1 VTQLIYRS
9 FERAKSFDRQSG
21 PTAGHGFFKL
31 ACEFYRF
38 SAYAAAGG
46 YDTAYSYDSAEND
59 FFYSHAKG
67 FNHYTQG
74 FNQTSAYALLRR

>member
-1 VTQLIYRS
+1 MS
-9 FERAKSFDRQSG
+9 
-21 PTAGHGFFKL
+21 TARVVRDGWPWIFKL
-31 ACEFYRF
+31 ACEFNRF
-38 SAYAAAGG
+38 SAYATACS

-74 FNQTSAYALLRR
+74 FNQTTAYALRQR